1 MFLSDG
7 GTDWPTDLVNRHCNE
22 SLSSQIKIFTFACGP
37 HPIPTVVL
45 KEMACSTGGYF
56 SPITALGSV
65 RVKIR
70 DYIKVLGRP
79 IALSKDSDMFQWHN
93 FYRDVGGLGMVTSV
107 TLPVYDKASQSVNK
121 VIFYLSFSFKFK
133 YFYL

>member
-7 GTDWPTDLVNRHCNE
+7 GTEWPSELVTKHCNE
-22 SLSSQIKIFTFACGP
+22 SRNGQIRIFAFACGP

-65 RVKIR
+65 RVKVQ
-70 DYIKVLGRP
+70 DYVRVLGRP
-79 IALSKDSDMFQWHN
+79 LALSEEEDLFQWHN
-93 FYRDVGGLGMVTSV
+93 FYRDIGGLGMMTTL
-107 TLPVYDKASQSVNK
+107 TLPVFNRIANSV
-121 VIFYLSFSFKFK
+121 S
-133 YFYL
+133 